1 MRSTNPLEDWR
12 PAGAAMM
19 LEPFDSIHQRSF
31 PPINFLS
38 KLERNLWGR
47 CPASSL
53 NNYNA
58 DVIDVDDNDY
68 IP

>member
-1 MRSTNPLEDWR
+1 MRSTNPSEDWQ

-19 LEPFDSIHQRSF
+19 LEPFDSIHRRAF

-38 KLERNLWGR
+38 KLEQNLWDR
-47 CPASSL
+47 RPTSAL

-58 DVIDVDDNDY
+58 DVIDMDDNDD